1 MPVLYR
7 TLSVLLLLLPA
18 VSGASHQ
25 GQGRVTM
32 TGQLLASACSI
43 HTDDVWQE
51 VDFGTHGR
59 ETRNDA
65 VFRGGLPVTLRL
77 VNCSLEKSDKWQWV
91 TVTFDGDRSA
101 ATEPSFAVRGEAKG
115 IALQMQD
122 TRGHTV
128 HPGEPL
134 PEVVLSPVG
143 NRLDY
148 RLNVVETKEPVQ
160 EGDWTA
166 FIRFMVEYQ

>member
-1 MPVLYR
+1 MAVFYR
-7 TLSVLLLLLPA
+7 TLSVLMLLIPVL
-18 VSGASHQ
+18 SGASHQ

-43 HTDDVWQE
+43 HIDDVWQE
-51 VDFGTHGR
+51 VDFGMHGR

-65 VFRGGLPVTLRL
+65 LFRDGLPVILRL
-77 VNCSLEKSDKWQWV
+77 VNCSLEKSQQWQWV
-91 TVTFDGDRSA
+91 TVTFDGERSA
-101 ATEPSFAVRGEAKG
+101 ATEPSFAVHGEARG
-115 IALQMQD
+115 IALQVQD
-122 TRGHTV
+122 TRGYTIS
-128 HPGEPL
+128 PGEPL
-134 PEVVLSPVG
+134 PEVVLSPAG

-148 RLNVVETKEPVQ
+148 RLYVVETQEPVQ